1 VEQAEKATQKKTR
14 TATHTQLAREYAM
27 KHYSDTMFTRGQW
40 HRYDNGVWEAKHDL
54 EVAQELWQM
63 LEKHEGKGIRPT
75 AGIFRSVRDCLK
87 AKMFIPE
94 AQVDAAENL
103 INLQNGVYN
112 LETGKLHPH
121 DSSYYLTTQLPFAY
135 DPAAQAVTWQM
146 YLMSTF
152 VKPQSVEFDEE
163 LAEFVQ
169 EAVGYS
175 LTTSICHH
183 VTFWCH
189 GEGSNGKGVLFHI
202 LRQLG
207 GSACVSLNVGM
218 LKRDYYQLAGLVGKC
233 MALCTESS
241 ATQNLVEDAY
251 VKALV
256 AGDEMPVRMIYKE
269 PFMLEPRA
277 KLWWSMNEL
286 PAVADTSE
294 GFWRR
299 MCVIPFNRQFKKNE
313 RILDLNE
320 RLEPELPGIFNW
332 AMKGLGRLNS
342 RGRFVEPTQVRTQTE
357 QYRQESN
364 PVGLFVEER
373 CYKKDDV
380 EAQSSVIYKEYTDWC
395 KTNNFK
401 PHSSKNFKNEM
412 ERLGI
417 HHKKESSYNV
427 FLGVGLNTVAGML

>member
-1 VEQAEKATQKKTR
+1 
-14 TATHTQLAREYAM
+14 
-27 KHYSDTMFTRGQW
+27 
-40 HRYDNGVWEAKHDL
+40 
-54 EVAQELWQM
+54 
-63 LEKHEGKGIRPT
+63 
-75 AGIFRSVRDCLK
+75 
-87 AKMFIPE
+87 
-94 AQVDAAENL
+94 
-103 INLQNGVYN
+103 
-112 LETGKLHPH
+112 
-121 DSSYYLTTQLPFAY
+121 
-135 DPAAQAVTWQM
+135 
-146 YLMSTF
+146 
-152 VKPQSVEFDEE
+152 
-163 LAEFVQ
+163 
-169 EAVGYS
+169 
-175 LTTSICHH
+175 
-183 VTFWCH
+183 
-189 GEGSNGKGVLFHI
+189 
-202 LRQLG
+202 
-207 GSACVSLNVGM
+207 
-218 LKRDYYQLAGLVGKC
+218 
-233 MALCTESS
+233 
-241 ATQNLVEDAY
+241 LVEDAY

-373 CYKKDDV
+373 CYKKADV
-380 EAQSSVIYKEYTDWC
+380 EVQSSVIYKEYTDWC

-412 ERLGI
+412 ERLGF
-417 HHKKESSYNV
+417 HHKKEPSYNV
-427 FLGVGLNTVAGML
+427 FLGVGLNTVSGML